1 MVKKTALTI
10 GTWNVRTLIDS
21 EEKRID
27 RPHRRTALI
36 ASELKKL
43 DIDIAA
49 LSETRFLEQGEL
61 EEKASG
67 YKFFWQG
74 LPKGSIR
81 QGGVGFAVKSKLAS
95 DADLK
100 PIGVSNRIIHMRCR
114 LTKHRCS

>member
-1 MVKKTALTI
+1 MVKKTALKI
-10 GTWNVRTLIDS
+10 STWNVRTLIDS
-21 EEKRID
+21 EGKTID
-27 RPHRRTALI
+27 RPHRRTVLI

-74 LPKGSIR
+74 LPK
-81 QGGVGFAVKSKLAS
+81 
-95 DADLK
+95 
-100 PIGVSNRIIHMRCR
+100 
-114 LTKHRCS
+114 